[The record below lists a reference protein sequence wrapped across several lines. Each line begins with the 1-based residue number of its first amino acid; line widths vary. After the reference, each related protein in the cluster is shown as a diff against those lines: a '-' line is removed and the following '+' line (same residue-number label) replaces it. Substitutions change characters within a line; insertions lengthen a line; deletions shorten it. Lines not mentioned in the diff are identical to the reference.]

1 MPRPKG
7 SKNKPKT
14 TAMVPVKRTRKPRE
28 KKVTNPLHVG
38 KSKWVRPTHFYGIIQ
53 QTDSKQILFIYTEKE
68 TAAHELCSKLNAETK
83 KERYYVHK
91 YEYQYITR

>member
-14 TAMVPVKRTRKPRE
+14 AVLAPVKRTRKPRE

-38 KSKWVRPTHFYGIIQ
+38 KSKWVRPTHYYAIIFVTNKSQ
-53 QTDSKQILFIYTEKE
+53 DLFTYTDNESG
-68 TAAHELCSKLNAETK
+68 AHSLCEKLNAEGK
-83 KERYYVHK
+83 KGRYVVHK
-91 YEYQYITR
+91 YEYHYTK

>member
-14 TAMVPVKRTRKPRE
+14 AVLAPVKRTRKPRE

-38 KSKWVRPTHFYGIIQ
+38 KSKWVRPTHYYGILQ
-53 QTDSKQILFIYTEKE
+53 QKGSKQILFTYTEKE
-68 TAAHELCSKLNAETK
+68 TSAHELCAKLNSETS
-83 KERYYVHK
+83 KEK
-91 YEYQYITR
+91 YIVRKFEYQYITR